1 MRVVRVQ
8 SGRGQFIL
16 FQTEHDVFAP
26 VRLGGA
32 LRRGSGILT
41 IDQMGSNGQV
51 LYPEETIQK
60 PKGCCVY
67 LFHAHQLLWS
77 VGCRDVCTIKRTK
90 GMIGNDITNTNQ
102 THLFS

>member
-67 LFHAHQLLWS
+67 LFHARVFIPCAPVVVVCWVS
-77 VGCRDVCTIKRTK
+77 GCVH
-90 GMIGNDITNTNQ
+90 N
-102 THLFS
+102 